1 MKLSSHEEYGL
12 RCLLQVARRG
22 AHGSATIPEI
32 SRGEGISVPYAAKL
46 LRILRRGGF
55 VKAAR
60 GKAGGYALA
69 LPPERICVGDALA
82 ILGGRFFEEGFCE
95 KHSGTA
101 NSCVHSTDCSMRSLW
116 RSVQGAVDS
125 VLKATTVLD
134 LLNPHKDPAVAAD
147 LAAVGFI
154 GLTGSPESDEVIPS
168 SK

>member
-22 AHGSATIPEI
+22 AVGNATIPEI
-32 SRGEGISVPYAAKL
+32 SSGEGISAPYAAKL
-46 LRILRRGGF
+46 LRILRRGGL

-69 LPPERICVGDALA
+69 FPPESIFVGDALA
-82 ILGGRFFEEGFCE
+82 ILGGRFYEEGFCE
-95 KHSGTA
+95 KHSGTE

-125 VLKATTVLD
+125 VLKATTIRD
-134 LLNPHKDPAVAAD
+134 LMNPHKDPAVEAD
-147 LAAVGFI
+147 LALGFI
-154 GLTGSPESDEVIPS
+154 GLTGSHASDEVIPA